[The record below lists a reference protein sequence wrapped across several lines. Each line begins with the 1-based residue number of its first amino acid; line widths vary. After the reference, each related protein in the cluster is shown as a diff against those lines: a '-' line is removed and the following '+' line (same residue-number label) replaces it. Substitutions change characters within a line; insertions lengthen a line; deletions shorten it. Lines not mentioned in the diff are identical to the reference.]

1 MPGLGK
7 YGTVYDKLAKKRPL
21 LEKLFKSSP
30 QYDGDLTHSKLVAI
44 SNAKLVPTV
53 QQGDIQMFPVPVDL
67 NFDKSPK
74 LTDVTT
80 STKENHKGWP
90 STPFTPNQVSPG
102 ADPAAVGDVIAT
114 NVNPN
119 KQDDPG
125 LTPTDINSRFVADAD
140 GTLDP
145 NKSAAD
151 VGSLQLNAQKETL
164 VLGQSS
170 KK

>member
-21 LEKLFKSSP
+21 LEKLFRSSP
-30 QYDGDLTHSKLVAI
+30 QYDGDLTHIKLIAI
-44 SNAKLVPTV
+44 SNANLIPAS
-53 QQGDIQMFPVPVDL
+53 QAGDTQMFPVPVDL
-67 NFDKSPK
+67 NFDKSPN
-74 LTDVTT
+74 LADVTT

-90 STPFTPNQVSPG
+90 STAFTPNPVSPG

-114 NVNPN
+114 NLDPN
-119 KQDDPG
+119 KQDDPN
-125 LTPTDINSRFVADAD
+125 LTPVDVNQRFIPDTN
-140 GTLDP
+140 GTLSP
-145 NKSAAD
+145 SKSATD

-164 VLGQSS
+164 VLGQSP